1 MIKLFRHI
9 RRTLINQNNMGKYFK
24 YAIGEILLVVIG
36 ILIALQINN
45 WNEKRKLKAEEKEVI
60 QQLILDFSQN
70 KKALDYFLLRYEN
83 SHKVAKVTLRHTG
96 PKVAI
101 PSDKIFD
108 SILRINTPKVQLMYT
123 SKMTKS
129 AVNLELLTNKDLRQ
143 LIVTYQLGFDS
154 YKTVEDNLHELTY
167 RQRKIHQKYMSLVSD
182 IKNEE
187 FSAFRNDTLGFL
199 RDREF
204 QNITVDK
211 RWNTD
216 EALYYLN
223 GIEEQNDSIIRTL
236 KKELE
241 KF

>member
-9 RRTLINQNNMGKYFK
+9 RRTLINKNNMGKYFK

-45 WNEKRKLKAEEKEVI
+45 WNEKRKLKAEEKEVV
-60 QQLILDFSQN
+60 QQLSLDFSQN
-70 KKALDYFLLRYEN
+70 KKALDYFLSRYDA
-83 SHKVAKVTLRHTG
+83 SLKVTNLTLRNTG
-96 PKVAI
+96 PKVLI

-129 AVNLELLTNKDLRQ
+129 AINLELLSNKDLRQ

-154 YKTVEDNLHELTY
+154 YKTVEENLHELTY
-167 RQRKIHQKYMSLVSD
+167 RQRKIHQKYMSLVAE

-187 FSAFRNDTLGFL
+187 LSAFSNDTLGFL

-211 RWNTD
+211 RWNAD
-216 EALYYLN
+216 EALYYLKR
-223 GIEEQNDSIIRTL
+223 IEKQNDSILSTL

-241 KF
+241 NF